1 MILVNISKCYAVYG
15 ISNIKKKIFQSLIS
29 SGGDKNRRKI
39 TKYKAYAPVTLMFR
53 SRTLGHDI
61 SNTHSKKNKK

>member
-1 MILVNISKCYAVYG
+1 MRVACVMQYMESA
-15 ISNIKKKIFQSLIS
+15 IKKKIFQSLIS
-29 SGGDKNRRKI
+29 SGGDKNRQKI

-61 SNTHSKKNKK
+61 SNTHSKINK